1 MKKKLFATVLTATM
15 LAASLPAAYSVSADG
30 ESIRLVNGKIEI
42 DTQLKAY
49 AEKYKEET
57 GVEVIIESL
66 GGGVDINGQLKNY
79 YAAGN
84 MPDMFVFAPDSYQ
97 SFKDWLAP
105 LDGEAWIEDTDYAFT
120 GEDGSVCGFPIAV
133 EGIGLAYNKDI
144 LDKAGVDPA
153 GLTTIDAYKEA
164 FEKID
169 GMKDE
174 LGIQAVCSVAAE
186 SGQMYWSTGNH
197 MMATYYAQGV
207 ERGDRTLVDQVNA
220 GEIDKDRMGQFA
232 EWIGLLFQ
240 YADPNVLVSGTY
252 DDQLALW
259 AQGKAAFITQGNWI
273 DPSLPTYDASFAC
286 GLAPCAFSTEET
298 DGILVD
304 APSYWGVY
312 KDSENVD
319 AAKAFMQSLASTEA
333 GAECLVAECG
343 MVSPFKSC
351 TLEPTTP
358 LAASMIPYIKDGKT
372 YAWDWLW
379 QKEGIA
385 QNSTGLVFEAYAKGE
400 LDKDQF
406 VEMMATQVAD
416 YIAAN

>member
-1 MKKKLFATVLTATM
+1 MKKRLMATLLTGAIV
-15 LAASLPAAYSVSADG
+15 AASLPAALPVYAADT
-30 ESIRLVNGKIEI
+30 ELRMVNGKIEI
-42 DTQLKAY
+42 DAQLKAY
-49 AEKYKEET
+49 AEAYEEET
-57 GVEVIIESL
+57 GVKVTIESL

-84 MPDMFVFAPDSYQ
+84 MPDIFCFAQDSYQ
-97 SFKDWLAP
+97 SFKDWLEP
-105 LDGEAWIEDTDYAFT
+105 LDGEAWIDDTDYEFV
-120 GEDGSVCGFPIAV
+120 GEDGKVYGFPFAV
-133 EGIGLAYNKDI
+133 EGIGMVYNKDI
-144 LDKAGVDPA
+144 LDKAGIDPA
-153 GLTTIDAYKEA
+153 TLTTIDAYKAA
-164 FEKID
+164 FETID

-207 ERGDRTLVDQVNA
+207 ERGDTTLVDKANA
-220 GEIDKDRMGQFA
+220 GEIDTERMGQFA
-232 EWIGLLFQ
+232 DWVGLLFQ

-273 DPSLPTYDASFAC
+273 DPSLPTYDVSFDC

-304 APSYWGVY
+304 APSFWGIY

-319 AAKAFMQSLASTEA
+319 AAKAFFQAISSTEA
-333 GAECLVAECG
+333 GQKCLVEECG
-343 MVSPFKSC
+343 TVSPFKSC
-351 TLEPTTP
+351 ELVPSTP
-358 LAASMIPYIKDGKT
+358 LAASMIPYIQDGKT

-379 QKEGIA
+379 QKEGVA
-385 QNSTGLVFEAYAKGE
+385 QNATGLVFEAYAKGD
-400 LDKDQF
+400 LDRDGF
-406 VEMMATQVAD
+406 VDMMASTIAD
-416 YIAAN
+416 YMAAN